1 MLPSAAERFIR
12 PRFSCSSEVPP
23 LTIDP
28 GIALLSAFVGA
39 LIVGTVAYSIIRN
52 RIPPDVAA
60 LLAEAVARLRAHL
73 SYADTEA
80 MIRLYAGE
88 LYDAMAIDSAKVSRE
103 FFVSFC
109 VRAILGAQLKGAEDA
124 ETFGALAV
132 ER

>member
-1 MLPSAAERFIR
+1 M
-12 PRFSCSSEVPP
+12 
-23 LTIDP
+23 TIDP
-28 GIALLSAFVGA
+28 GIALISAVIGA
-39 LIVGTVAYSIIRN
+39 LIAGTVAYSLLRQ

-80 MIRLYAGE
+80 MVRLYAGE
-88 LYDAMAIDSAKVSRE
+88 LYDAMAIDGSKVSKE
-103 FFVSFC
+103 YFVDFC

>member
-1 MLPSAAERFIR
+1 MQLDSGLVLISAVI
-12 PRFSCSSEVPP
+12 
-23 LTIDP
+23 
-28 GIALLSAFVGA
+28 GA
-39 LIVGTVAYSIIRN
+39 LIVGTVAYSLLRQ

-60 LLAEAVARLRAHL
+60 MLAEAVARLRAHL

-80 MIRLYAGE
+80 MVRLYAGE
-88 LYDAMAIDSAKVSRE
+88 LYDAMAIDGSKVSRE
-103 FFVSFC
+103 FFVDFC

>member
-1 MLPSAAERFIR
+1 MQ
-12 PRFSCSSEVPP
+12 
-23 LTIDP
+23 IDP

-39 LIVGTVAYSIIRN
+39 LIAGTVAYSLLRQ
-52 RIPPDVAA
+52 RIPPTTAA

-88 LYDAMAIDSAKVSRE
+88 LYDAMAVDSTKVSRGY
-103 FFVSFC
+103 FVDFC